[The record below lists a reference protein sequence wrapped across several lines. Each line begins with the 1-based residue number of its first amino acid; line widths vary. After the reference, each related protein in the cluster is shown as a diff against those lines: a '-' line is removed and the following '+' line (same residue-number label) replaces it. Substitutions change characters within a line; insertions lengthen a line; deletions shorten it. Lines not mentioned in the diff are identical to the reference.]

1 MRRRFIARTIA
12 HLREVFPAA
21 TGNHGPPV
29 LRTLVEEGMTRAGA
43 YQLTGQWEITLFI
56 DLLVGLGG
64 NFDQRPEYLW
74 LRRILENPELAQR
87 EKAELIC
94 KKLENSEAARAP
106 AAGLREDTA

>member
-1 MRRRFIARTIA
+1 
-12 HLREVFPAA
+12 
-21 TGNHGPPV
+21 
-29 LRTLVEEGMTRAGA
+29 
-43 YQLTGQWEITLFI
+43 
-56 DLLVGLGG
+56 LGG